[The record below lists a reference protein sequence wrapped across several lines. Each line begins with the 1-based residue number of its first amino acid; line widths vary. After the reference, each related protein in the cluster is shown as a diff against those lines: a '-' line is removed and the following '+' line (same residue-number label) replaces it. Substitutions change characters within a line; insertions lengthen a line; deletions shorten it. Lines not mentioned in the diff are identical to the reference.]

1 MLISEEYPGR
11 EQPMQKNVPAIA
23 AVILGVIAVS
33 TASILI
39 RLIDVPPLVVA
50 FYRLLFTTL
59 ILTPVFLLKEPQKG
73 AVKDYP
79 FYYALSGLFLALHF
93 YLWITSLSYTSVS
106 SSVILVSLHP
116 VFVSLYSH
124 FILKERISPVT
135 ATGIIIAFVGVV
147 VISAGDHSR
156 GSSVLLGNLLALG
169 GAVMVAGYML
179 VGRRLRQTVSTLNY
193 TFWVYGTAS
202 LVLLGLALV
211 FRAPL
216 YPYSSQVYM
225 VFLLLA
231 VIPTLMGHSVFNWAL
246 DKVPVVLIST
256 IILGEPVG
264 ATILAWIILQ
274 EPPSL
279 FHYLGGF
286 LILSGLFL
294 TVRRALRE

>member
-135 ATGIIIAFVGVV
+135 AAGIIIAFVGVV

-179 VGRRLRQTVSTLNY
+179 VGRRLRRTVSTLNY

>member
-135 ATGIIIAFVGVV
+135 AAGIIIAFVGVV

-179 VGRRLRQTVSTLNY
+179 VGRNLRRTVSTLNY

-216 YPYSSQVYM
+216 YPYPSQVYL

>member
-124 FILKERISPVT
+124 FILKERISPAT
-135 ATGIIIAFVGVV
+135 AAGIIIAFVGVV

-156 GSSVLLGNLLALG
+156 GGNVLLGNLLALG

-179 VGRRLRQTVSTLNY
+179 VGRNLRRTVSTLNY

-216 YPYSSQVYM
+216 YPYPSQVYL